1 MCDLFETLLPN
12 GPGPFNISFILSEAG
27 GIAGISDAKINAILD
42 CLEEVFGIILHR
54 LLSLITRIQSNMN

>member
-42 CLEEVFGIILHR
+42 CLEEVFGIILPPA
-54 LLSLITRIQSNMN
+54 T